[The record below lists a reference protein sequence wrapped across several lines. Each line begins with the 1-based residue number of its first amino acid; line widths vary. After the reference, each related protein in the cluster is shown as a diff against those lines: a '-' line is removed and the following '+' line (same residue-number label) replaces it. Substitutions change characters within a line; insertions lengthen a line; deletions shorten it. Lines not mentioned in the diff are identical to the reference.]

1 VTKHGRLNSADKNQV
16 LNRHWLLN
24 IYYAL
29 QHRYG
34 DKLNYAIAVIS
45 GMCGVFAFAP
55 YNIWPAY
62 AVTISTGIWLIK
74 HAKNHIIALKSGF
87 FLGFG
92 FFGAGVSWVYVS
104 IADYG
109 QIGLVLSILI
119 TLLFI
124 SLLASFYAL
133 AFSLAWKL
141 QSRLTRWPSALLLTL
156 SLLVCEYLRS
166 YLFTGFPWLLP
177 GYSLH
182 SSWAFEL
189 SPYGGIWLLSGIT
202 ILTFS
207 LPMAIFLEGLSKQF
221 LILVVLILAW
231 GSGLYLTLHPISLT
245 TEIGTLKTTLIQGNV
260 KQDEKWLPEKA
271 GPTLDYYQ
279 STSLKHLDSDLII
292 WPETAITYLHHQV
305 KPYLADFDRSL
316 KESNTS
322 LITGIPVF
330 TQAQDKPVGQGN
342 FYNGLWTLGDGF
354 GLYLKQKLVPF
365 GEYIPFQEYL
375 GPLFDIF
382 GQPMAS
388 FKKGEVN
395 QPSLQVGEW
404 AISSFICYEIVYPEL
419 VRSMVRDSDLLLTVS
434 NDGWFGNSI
443 GPLQHL
449 QIAQFRAK
457 ESGRY
462 LIRLTNTG
470 VTAIMNEQGTII
482 SRLPQF
488 KRSSLSTNVT
498 LLKGIT
504 PYVQYGNLIILSL
517 LLSLVIG
524 YSGYY
529 VLRKPIKNA
538 Y

>member
-1 VTKHGRLNSADKNQV
+1 MKHGRLNSTVKSCV
-16 LNRHWLLN
+16 SKTHWLSNL
-24 IYYAL
+24 YHVCH
-29 QHRYG
+29 QKYG
-34 DKLNYAIAVIS
+34 DKLHYLIAILT

-62 AVTISTGIWLIK
+62 AITISAGIWLIK
-74 HAKNHIIALKSGF
+74 RADKHFTALKSGF
-87 FLGFG
+87 FLGVG

-104 IADYG
+104 IATYG
-109 QIGLVLSILI
+109 QIGLILSVLI
-119 TLLFI
+119 TFLFI
-124 SLLASFYAL
+124 ALLASFYAL
-133 AFSLAWKL
+133 AFSIAWKI
-141 QSRLTRWPSALLLTL
+141 QSRLPQWPSALILTL
-156 SLLVCEYLRS
+156 SLLLSEFLRS
-166 YLFTGFPWLLP
+166 HLFTGFPWLLP

-182 SSWAFEL
+182 ASWAFEL
-189 SPYGGIWLLSGIT
+189 SPYGGIWLLSGIAL
-202 ILTFS
+202 LTFS
-207 LPMAIFLEGLSKQF
+207 LPMATLLEGLSKQG
-221 LILVVLILAW
+221 LILLTLSLAW
-231 GSGLYLTLHPISLT
+231 GTGLYLTLSPISLT
-245 TEIGTLKTTLIQGNV
+245 TEVGTLKTTLIQGNV
-260 KQDEKWLPEKA
+260 KQDEKWLPQNA

-305 KPYLADFDRSL
+305 KPYLAAFDKTL
-316 KESNTS
+316 KDSNTS

-330 TQAQDKPVGQGN
+330 TQTPDKPIGEGS
-342 FYNGLWTLGDGF
+342 FYNGLWTMGDGF

-365 GEYIPFQEYL
+365 GEYIPFQDYL

-388 FKKGEVN
+388 FKKGETN

-434 NDGWFGNSI
+434 NDGWFGRSI

-462 LIRLTNTG
+462 LIRATNTG
-470 VTAIMNEQGTII
+470 VTAIMNEQGDII
-482 SRLPQF
+482 SQLPQF
-488 KRSSLSTNVT
+488 TRSSLSTNVS

-504 PYVQYGNLIILSL
+504 PYVQYGNLLILSL

-524 YSGYY
+524 YYAYY
-529 VLRKPIKNA
+529 SLRRPLTF
-538 Y
+538 

>member
-1 VTKHGRLNSADKNQV
+1 MKHGRLNSAHN
-16 LNRHWLLN
+16 NRVSNTNWLSS
-24 IYYAL
+24 IYHTCH
-29 QHRYG
+29 QKFGH
-34 DKLNYAIAVIS
+34 KLDYLIAIMT

-62 AVTISTGIWLIK
+62 AITISAAICLIK
-74 HAKNHIIALKSGF
+74 RANNHLTALKSGF

-104 IADYG
+104 IATYG
-109 QIGLVLSILI
+109 QIGLILSVFI

-124 SLLASFYAL
+124 ALLASFYAL
-133 AFSLAWKL
+133 AFSLTWKL
-141 QSRLTRWPSALLLTL
+141 QSKLQQWPSALLLTL
-156 SLLVCEYLRS
+156 SLLFCEFLRS
-166 YLFTGFPWLLP
+166 HLFTGFPWLLP

-182 SSWAFEL
+182 TSWAFEL
-189 SPYGGIWLLSGIT
+189 SPYGGIWLLSGIAL
-202 ILTFS
+202 LTFS
-207 LPMAIFLEGLSKQF
+207 LPMATFLEGLSKQR
-221 LILVVLILAW
+221 LILLILILAW
-231 GSGLYLTLHPISLT
+231 GSGLYLTLHPVSLT
-245 TEIGTLKTTLIQGNV
+245 EKIGTLKTTLIQGNV

-279 STSLKHLDSDLII
+279 SSSLKHLDSDLII

-305 KPYLADFDRSL
+305 KPYLAEFDKTL

-330 TQAQDKPVGQGN
+330 TQARDQPIGEGS
-342 FYNGLWTLGDGF
+342 FYNGLWTMGDGF

-365 GEYIPFQEYL
+365 GEYIPFQDYL

-388 FKKGEVN
+388 FQKGDTN

-419 VRSMVRDSDLLLTVS
+419 VRNMVRDSDLLLTVS

-462 LIRLTNTG
+462 LIRATNTG
-470 VTAIMNEQGTII
+470 VTAIMNEQGDII

-488 KRSSLSTNVT
+488 TRSSLTANVS
-498 LLKGIT
+498 LLTGIT
-504 PYVQYGNLIILSL
+504 PYVQYGNLLILSL
-517 LLSLVIG
+517 LLSLVII
-524 YSGYY
+524 YAGYY
-529 VLRKPIKNA
+529 CLRKPLTI
-538 Y
+538 

>member
-1 VTKHGRLNSADKNQV
+1 MKHGRLNSADKNH
-16 LNRHWLLN
+16 LTSTHWLPN
-24 IYYAL
+24 FI
-29 QHRYG
+29 QTCQRKYG
-34 DKLNYAIAVIS
+34 DKLNYLIAMIS

-74 HAKNHIIALKSGF
+74 RAKNPLTALKSGF

-92 FFGAGVSWVYVS
+92 FFGAGISWIYVS
-104 IADYG
+104 IATYG
-109 QIGLVLSILI
+109 QIGLILSVLI

-156 SLLVCEYLRS
+156 SLLFCEYLRS

-189 SPYGGIWLLSGIT
+189 SPYGGIWLLSGIAL
-202 ILTFS
+202 LTFS
-207 LPMAIFLEGLSKQF
+207 LPMAVFLEGLTKQC
-221 LILVVLILAW
+221 LIVLLLTLAW
-231 GSGLYLTLHPISLT
+231 GFGLFLTLSPISLT

-260 KQDEKWLPEKA
+260 KQDEKWLPQNA

-305 KPYLADFDRSL
+305 KPFLADFDKTL

-330 TQAQDKPVGQGN
+330 TQALDKPAGQGD
-342 FYNGLWTLGDGF
+342 FYNGLWTMGNGF

-365 GEYIPFQEYL
+365 GEYIPFQDYL

-395 QPSLQVGEW
+395 QPSLQIGEW

-419 VRSMVRDSDLLLTVS
+419 VRNMVRDSDLLLTVS

-462 LIRLTNTG
+462 LIRATNTG
-470 VTAIMNEQGTII
+470 VTAIMDEQGVII

-488 KRSSLSTNVT
+488 TRTSLSTNVT

-504 PYVQYGNLIILSL
+504 PYVQYGNLIVLSL
-517 LLSLVIG
+517 LLSLTIG
-524 YSGYY
+524 YAGYY
-529 VLRKPIKNA
+529 RAQKIKQHFK
-538 Y
+538 